1 MDWTGWVAIV
11 ALVLT
16 LITAFF
22 AIMQRRRIEYMRLQI
37 ADLAASLHA
46 AHETHVTHGGGVAVV
61 YNPSKKV
68 DFDEVRRL
76 LAETAADAGYA
87 EPVWIP
93 TTPDDPG
100 IGQAREAL
108 AMNPSVV
115 IAAGGDGTIRV
126 VAGVLAG
133 TGVPMGIL
141 PLGTGNLLARNL
153 ELPID
158 SLWNLVSIAVTG
170 RDRRIDVGWVEAP
183 EPDAE
188 FSAALAAIDPEARS
202 FAGREPFFVISG
214 MGFDAQVMDDT
225 DADLKRIMG
234 WSAYIVAGVRH
245 LNEDRVN
252 AVLTTGNGE
261 NRNQFEVEARSI
273 LFANCGSLP
282 GGMVLA
288 PDARI
293 DDGWLDIG
301 VLDTRGGLLGWGDLV
316 RRIGMRQFGLQ
327 DKLFPEA
334 GSLEFRRARN
344 VDVQAQAPELVQAD
358 GDPLGWAQEL
368 SVSVDRGAVI
378 VRVG

>member
-1 MDWTGWVAIV
+1 
-11 ALVLT
+11 
-16 LITAFF
+16 
-22 AIMQRRRIEYMRLQI
+22 
-37 ADLAASLHA
+37 
-46 AHETHVTHGGGVAVV
+46 
-61 YNPSKKV
+61 
-68 DFDEVRRL
+68 
-76 LAETAADAGYA
+76 
-87 EPVWIP
+87 
-93 TTPDDPG
+93 
-100 IGQAREAL
+100 
-108 AMNPSVV
+108 
-115 IAAGGDGTIRV
+115 
-126 VAGVLAG
+126 
-133 TGVPMGIL
+133 
-141 PLGTGNLLARNL
+141 
-153 ELPID
+153 
-158 SLWNLVSIAVTG
+158 
-170 RDRRIDVGWVEAP
+170 
-183 EPDAE
+183 
-188 FSAALAAIDPEARS
+188 
-202 FAGREPFFVISG
+202 

>member
-1 MDWTGWVAIV
+1 MPNSANLSIV
-11 ALVLT
+11 DSAPVEGQRIPFNIDAEKALLGALMLENRLLEEVNLQ
-16 LITAFF
+16 LRDEHFHEPLHGRIF
-22 AIMQRRRIEYMRLQI
+22 AQI
-37 ADLAASLHA
+37 
-46 AHETHVTHGGGVAVV
+46 
-61 YNPSKKV
+61 
-68 DFDEVRRL
+68 RRL
-76 LAETAADAGYA
+76 SDLNMVANPITLRPLFDADAAITELGGASYLLRLT
-87 EPVWIP
+87 E
-93 TTPDDPG
+93 D
-100 IGQAREAL
+100 
-108 AMNPSVV
+108 PSVV